1 MELGGWAEGVEGF
14 YRRALTPDVGECF
27 RRVHSTGSTEVEE
40 GEVVVLRV
48 RLKVEVGR
56 IE

>member
-27 RRVHSTGSTEVEE
+27 RRVHSTGSAEVEE